1 MARLELK
8 CLERRRLSLSNSKTM
23 KKLIGLLG
31 AAGLLIPS
39 AAMAGSI
46 GNIEGSEAIR
56 TTGATYGTQ
65 HVTVDSNIYR
75 ENDMHV
81 YGKTNGNST
90 SISAEDYVNGGGAL
104 TYSEHDLT
112 GQSSGGVNFDDL
124 TAKGSWNFDVLNREH
139 SNHRSTKT
147 VDEKGGRHDGG
158 GCKGKK
164 CGNNDTARGR
174 GKGPQRP
181 ERGPDKKVVK
191 TEKSNSR
198 DVLDTKGKFKGSA
211 DGSANFLGTL
221 DTQTSVTTVMGGASF
236 VNGSFNTSYDEY
248 TGGYKGDLYEEG
260 RTKTHVS
267 ADTESATT
275 SNGFESGSFNTTE
288 WN

>member
-8 CLERRRLSLSNSKTM
+8 CLELRRLSLSNSKTM

-112 GQSSGGVNFDDL
+112 GQSSGGLDIDCL
-124 TAKGSWNFDVLNREH
+124 HARGEWNFDIKNTEH

-147 VDEKGGRHDGG
+147 IDEKGGRHDGG

-164 CGNNDTARGR
+164 CGNNDTARG
-174 GKGPQRP
+174 KGPQRP

-191 TEKSNSR
+191 TDRNGSTHTADS
-198 DVLDTKGKFKGSA
+198 KGSF
-211 DGSANFLGTL
+211 DGSANGSANYLGTL
-221 DTQTSVTTVMGGASF
+221 DTQTSVTTVMGGAAF
-236 VNGSFNTSYDEY
+236 VNGSFNESYDAY

-267 ADTESATT
+267 ADTESVST